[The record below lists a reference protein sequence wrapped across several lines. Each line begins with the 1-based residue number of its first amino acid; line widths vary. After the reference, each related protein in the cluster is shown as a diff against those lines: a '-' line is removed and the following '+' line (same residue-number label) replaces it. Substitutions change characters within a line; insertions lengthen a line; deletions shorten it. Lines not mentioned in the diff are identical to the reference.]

1 MNFKCFFAVRLLFFF
16 LCDTIVGSHGV
27 ATINNFINK
36 KTNNQRKAISVT
48 NLSVYKQSYT
58 DSLAYALRS
67 VSIDFEFLKVYRKL
81 IGLELCFGT
90 TEYGCIVSFK
100 ETSERRDTRTYAV
113 TNKGFEFEVEQL
125 IDILT
130 LIQMKSQGKQIVY
143 PQGSDF
149 AQRWTQP
156 KPKRRTRL
164 VDGSMFIHPS
174 QFDYYTRVKR
184 NK

>member
-1 MNFKCFFAVRLLFFF
+1 M
-16 LCDTIVGSHGV
+16 
-27 ATINNFINK
+27 
-36 KTNNQRKAISVT
+36 T

-58 DSLAYALRS
+58 DALAYALRS
-67 VSIDFEFLKVYRKL
+67 VSIDFEFLKIYRKL

-100 ETSERRDTRTYAV
+100 DITERQDTRTYAI

-130 LIQMKSQGKQIVY
+130 LIQIKLQGKEIVY
-143 PQGSDF
+143 PQGSDY
-149 AQRWTQP
+149 AQSWV
-156 KPKRRTRL
+156 KPKRRRMTKV

-174 QFDYYTRVKR
+174 QFDYYTNGRKG
-184 NK
+184 K